1 MISQACFSL
10 ARKHKRKVIKPRE
23 NERRQA
29 QIQPRRKGNM
39 LIFAFVF
46 ILALSLF
53 HGERSVVMLAFV
65 LAFVHALLKKTG
77 LTCSTKSS
85 DSLNKGV

>member
-1 MISQACFSL
+1 MISRACFSL

-29 QIQPRRKGNM
+29 QIQPRRKGNIV
-39 LIFAFVF
+39 IFAFVF

-65 LAFVHALLKKTG
+65 LAFVLALLGKTR
-77 LTCSTKSS
+77 LNL
-85 DSLNKGV
+85 LNKK

>member
-1 MISQACFSL
+1 MISRACFSL

-29 QIQPRRKGNM
+29 QIQPRRKGNI

-65 LAFVHALLKKTG
+65 LAFVLALPEKTR
-77 LTCSTKSS
+77 LNL
-85 DSLNKGV
+85 LNKK

>member
-10 ARKHKRKVIKPRE
+10 ARKHKRKLIKPRE

-29 QIQPRRKGNM
+29 QIQPRPKGNI

-65 LAFVHALLKKTG
+65 LAFVLALPEKTR
-77 LTCSTKSS
+77 LNL
-85 DSLNKGV
+85 LNKK

>member
-1 MISQACFSL
+1 MISRACFSL

-29 QIQPRRKGNM
+29 QIQPRRKGNI
-39 LIFAFVF
+39 LIVAFVS

-65 LAFVHALLKKTG
+65 LAFVLALLKKTR
-77 LTCSTKSS
+77 LNL
-85 DSLNKGV
+85 LNKK

>member
-1 MISQACFSL
+1 MISRACFSL

-29 QIQPRRKGNM
+29 QKQPRRKGNI

-46 ILALSLF
+46 ILSLSLF

-65 LAFVHALLKKTG
+65 LAFVLALLKKTG
-77 LTCSTKSS
+77 LNL
-85 DSLNKGV
+85 LNKK

>member
-1 MISQACFSL
+1 MISRACFSL

-23 NERRQA
+23 NERREA
-29 QIQPRRKGNM
+29 QIQPRRKGNI

-65 LAFVHALLKKTG
+65 LAFVLALLEKTR
-77 LTCSTKSS
+77 LNL
-85 DSLNKGV
+85 LNKK